1 MNPRKIVPI
10 EFFSRLSKFGF
21 YFLIL
26 FYEQKEGIY
35 NAFISKAL

>member
-1 MNPRKIVPI
+1 MIPRKIVAI

-21 YFLIL
+21 YFLVS

-35 NAFISKAL
+35 NPFIFRAL